1 MDDFKASLVEH
12 LDELRKRIIVIAIA
26 LVAGA
31 LISYQFIDVIVEYI
45 VKPADNLEFIY
56 LSPPELFTA
65 YVKMSLIAGGIL
77 ASPIIIYHIWA
88 FLKPGLKPRE
98 RKYLL
103 VALFMGI
110 IFFLMG
116 ISFSYYII
124 IPMTIRFFLKMSIDQ
139 IAPMFSFAN
148 YIGFV
153 GTLLLSFGIVF
164 ELPLLILLLT
174 QLNLVTPKTFKQYR
188 KIFILVIFVVAAVLT
203 PPDVV
208 SQMLMALPM
217 IVLYEFSI
225 SLSTIIEKRKKRKS
239 DRSN

>member
-1 MDDFKASLVEH
+1 MDELKVSLVEH
-12 LDELRKRIIVIAIA
+12 LDELRKRLIVIAVA

-31 LISYQFIDVIVEYI
+31 LLSYQFIDVIVQYI

-65 YVKMSLIAGGIL
+65 YVKISLIAGGIL
-77 ASPIIIYHIWA
+77 ASPIIIYHIWG

-153 GTLLLSFGIVF
+153 GTLLLSFGLVF
-164 ELPLLILLLT
+164 EMPLLILLLT

-188 KIFILVIFVVAAVLT
+188 KIIILVIFVVAAVLT

-225 SLSTIIEKRKKRKS
+225 TLSTIIEKRRKKRNKS
-239 DRSN
+239 K